1 MIHRVPT
8 DLLTQLWP
16 AIEGYAERVCDYHPY
31 LDARG
36 LFTLAM
42 IQHAQFFIVTDGKGI
57 AGFAAMEVVEYPGR
71 TVANCL
77 ACGGQKGFLSVAVNE
92 LLPVLKEWGR
102 EQGADTFALT
112 GRPGWLRALR
122 HLNGES
128 CTYASWWTPISEQRR
143 RHYQDDSNLSSLERG
158 TAVHH

>member
-1 MIHRVPT
+1 MIHRVPF
-8 DLLTQLWP
+8 DILIELWP
-16 AIEGYAERVCDYHPY
+16 AIDGYAERVCHYHPF
-31 LDARG
+31 LDAKD
-36 LFTLAM
+36 LLTLAA
-42 IQHAQFFIVTDGKGI
+42 IGHVQFFVVTDGKGVS
-57 AGFAAMEVVEYPGR
+57 GFAAMEVIQYPRR

-92 LLPVLKEWGR
+92 LLPVLQAWGR

-143 RHYQDDSNLSSLERG
+143 RHIENHADHGTLERG
-158 TAVHH
+158 SAVHH